1 MAAREYVG
9 AGGMRVLLDEPL
21 DPMMAAQVNRGE
33 LRLAEDGDPLLDPDH
48 KVLPQVIQ
56 HGADAPAATRVGR
69 NVHGAAERPEP
80 SDHTGAWA
88 TYAVRL
94 GLLATKA
101 STMSHQQLLE
111 WVDAV
116 EETDTGVVGDAGEGV
131 RGPEHASV
139 DGRPSEARGDVH
151 PKSEPRK
158 SEPPAGD
165 DGGGGSADLP
175 KKPAANAKVDTWR
188 EYAIAL
194 GMEPDQAKGATK
206 QECQDYAQVVEDS
219 REAAVDPEGQE

>member
-21 DPMMAAQVNRGE
+21 DPMMAAQVHRGE
-33 LRLAEDGDPLLDPDH
+33 LRLVGDGDPLLDPGQ

-56 HGADAPAATRVGR
+56 HGADAPAATRVGK
-69 NVHGAAERPEP
+69 NVHGAAEKPAP
-80 SDHTGAWA
+80 GDHTGAWA

-116 EETDTGVVGDAGEGV
+116 EDTNTGVVGDAGEGT

-151 PKSEPRK
+151 PKSEPRT
-158 SEPPAGD
+158 SQAPAEDGD
-165 DGGGGSADLP
+165 DEPAADLP

-188 EYAIAL
+188 EYAVAL
-194 GMEPDQAKGATK
+194 GMDPDEAKDATK
-206 QECQDYAQVVEDS
+206 QECQDYAQVVEDA
-219 REAAVDPEGQE
+219 RDPEGQE

>member
-9 AGGMRVLLDEPL
+9 AGGMRLHLNEPL
-21 DPMMAAQVNRGE
+21 DPMMAAQVARGE
-33 LRLAEDGDPLLDPDH
+33 LRLAEDGDPLLDPDQT
-48 KVLPQVIQ
+48 VQPQVIQ
-56 HGADAPAATRVGR
+56 HGADAPAATRVGK
-69 NVHGAAERPEP
+69 NVPGAPEKP
-80 SDHTGAWA
+80 ARDDHAGAWA

-111 WVDAV
+111 WVAAV

-151 PKSEPRK
+151 PTSEPRK
-158 SEPPAGD
+158 SEALSEGD
-165 DGGGGSADLP
+165 GELP

-194 GMEPDQAKGATK
+194 GMDPDQAKDATK
-206 QECQDYAQVVEDS
+206 QECQDYAQVVE
-219 REAAVDPEGQE
+219 EARDADGQE

>member
-21 DPMMAAQVNRGE
+21 DPMMAAQVHRGE
-33 LRLAEDGDPLLDPDH
+33 LRLAEDGDPLLDPDQ
-48 KVLPQVIQ
+48 KVQPQVIQ
-56 HGADAPAATRVGR
+56 HGADAPAATRVGK
-69 NVHGAAERPEP
+69 NVHGAAEKPEP
-80 SDHTGAWA
+80 GDHTGAWA

-111 WVDAV
+111 WVEAV

-139 DGRPSEARGDVH
+139 DGRPSEVRGDVH
-151 PKSEPRK
+151 PKPEPQK
-158 SEPPAGD
+158 SDAPAEEGD
-165 DGGGGSADLP
+165 GESSADLP

-188 EYAIAL
+188 GYAVAL
-194 GMEPDQAKGATK
+194 GMDPDEAKDATK
-206 QECQDYAQVVEDS
+206 QECQDYAQVVEDA
-219 REAAVDPEGQE
+219 RDPEGQE

>member
-9 AGGMRVLLDEPL
+9 AGGMRFLLDEPL
-21 DPMMAAQVNRGE
+21 DPMMAAQVHRGE
-33 LRLAEDGDPLLDPDH
+33 LRLAEDGDPLLDPDQ
-48 KVLPQVIQ
+48 KVQPQVIQ
-56 HGADAPAATRVGR
+56 HGADAPAATRVGK
-69 NVHGAAERPEP
+69 NVHGAAEKPEP
-80 SDHTGAWA
+80 GDHTGAWA

-111 WVDAV
+111 WVEAV

-139 DGRPSEARGDVH
+139 DGRPSEVRGGVH
-151 PKSEPRK
+151 PKSEPQK
-158 SEPPAGD
+158 SEAPAEE
-165 DGGGGSADLP
+165 DGEPSADLP

-188 EYAIAL
+188 EYAAAL
-194 GMEPDQAKGATK
+194 GMDPDEAKDATK
-206 QECQDYAQVVEDS
+206 QECQDYAQVVEDA
-219 REAAVDPEGQE
+219 RDPEGQE

>member
-9 AGGMRVLLDEPL
+9 AGGMRILLDEPL

-33 LRLAEDGDPLLDPDH
+33 LRLAEDGDPLLDPDQ
-48 KVLPQVIQ
+48 KVQPQVIQ
-56 HGADAPAATRVGR
+56 HGADAPAATRVGK
-69 NVHGAAERPEP
+69 NVLGAAEKPEP
-80 SDHTGAWA
+80 GDHTGAWA

-111 WVDAV
+111 WVEAV
-116 EETDTGVVGDAGEGV
+116 EEADTGVVGDAGEGV

-158 SEPPAGD
+158 SEAQNGD
-165 DGGGGSADLP
+165 DGDEPPVDVP

-188 EYAIAL
+188 EYAVAL
-194 GMEPDQAKGATK
+194 GMDPDQAKDATK

-219 REAAVDPEGQE
+219 REDNVQTEGQE

>member
-33 LRLAEDGDPLLDPDH
+33 LRLAEDGDPLLDPGQ
-48 KVLPQVIQ
+48 KVQPQVIH
-56 HGADAPAATRVGR
+56 HGADAPAATRVGK
-69 NVHGAAERPEP
+69 NVRGAPEKPEP
-80 SDHTGAWA
+80 GDHTGAWA

-101 STMSHQQLLE
+101 STMSHQQLME

-116 EETDTGVVGDAGEGV
+116 EETDTGVVGDAGEGA

-139 DGRPSEARGDVH
+139 DGRPNEARGDVH

-158 SEPPAGD
+158 SDAPTEDGEDEPT
-165 DGGGGSADLP
+165 ADLP

-188 EYAIAL
+188 EYVIAL
-194 GMEPDQAKGATK
+194 GMDPDQAKDATK
-206 QECQDYAQVVEDS
+206 QECQDYAQVVEDA
-219 REAAVDPEGQE
+219 EEGQE